1 MILLAVIVQSED
13 AGKLSDRLVEAGFRL
28 TRLSA
33 TGGFLATGSAVLL
46 LGVADERVPNV
57 SEIIEATCH
66 TRTRLI
72 NAAPYP
78 GMAGVYAMG
87 TVAPVEV
94 LVGGAVVFGMPV
106 EHHLRLGGAASPLP
120 IEPGIGDE
128 SGGKPGDEST
138 VAANAASQP
147 TSTERMSNVTSG
159 TESSLTGS
167 AADPAAGETP
177 QSELTLPFGVAT
189 PGSKLVVA
197 VVQKENSDAVV
208 NAVMDAGYRLTRID
222 TAGGFLRRGNATL
235 LIGVEASRLNDVLA
249 LIHANCQ
256 PRTEPNP
263 IQQGMPMYG
272 ATVFVLNASHFL
284 RF

>member
-1 MILLAVIVQSED
+1 MILLTIIVQSED
-13 AGKLSDRLVEAGFRL
+13 AGKLADRLIDKGFRL
-28 TRLSA
+28 TRLHA
-33 TGGFLATGSAVLL
+33 TGGFLATGSSVLL
-46 LGVADERVPNV
+46 LGVEDDRVPAV
-57 SEIIEATCH
+57 TEVIEATCH

-94 LVGGAVVFGMPV
+94 LVGGAVVFGLPV
-106 EHHLRLGGAASPLP
+106 EHHLRLGGSAAPPLIP
-120 IEPGIGDE
+120 PL
-128 SGGKPGDEST
+128 PGDESM
-138 VAANAASQP
+138 VPPEKLA
-147 TSTERMSNVTSG
+147 ERMSDVTSD
-159 TESSLTGS
+159 TDST
-167 AADPAAGETP
+167 ADRPAAAAP
-177 QSELTLPFGVAT
+177 QSDAAPPFDTAV
-189 PGSKLVVA
+189 PGAKLVVTI
-197 VVQKENSDAVV
+197 VQKENADAVV
-208 NAVMDAGYRLTRID
+208 NALMDAGYRLTRID

-235 LIGVEASRLNDVLA
+235 LIGVDAARLNDVLA

-272 ATVFVLNASHFL
+272 ATVFVLDASHFL

>member
-13 AGKLSDRLVEAGFRL
+13 ASKLSDRLVEAGFRL

-46 LGVADERVPNV
+46 LGVADDRLRAVT
-57 SEIIEATCH
+57 EIIEATCH

-94 LVGGAVVFGMPV
+94 LVGGAVVFGVPV
-106 EHHLRLGGAASPLP
+106 EHHLRLGGAISPLP
-120 IEPGIGDE
+120 IEPEIGDE
-128 SGGKPGDEST
+128 PIM
-138 VAANAASQP
+138 AANAVPQP
-147 TSTERMSNVTSG
+147 TSTERMSNVTPG
-159 TESSLTGS
+159 TENSPADA
-167 AADPAAGETP
+167 AADPAAVETP
-177 QSELTLPFGVAT
+177 QSELTPPFGLAT
-189 PGSKLVVA
+189 PGTKLVVA

-256 PRTEPNP
+256 PRNEPDP

-272 ATVFVLNASHFL
+272 ATVFVVNASHFL

>member
-13 AGKLSDRLVEAGFRL
+13 ASKLSDRLVEAGFRL

-46 LGVADERVPNV
+46 LGVADDRLPAVT
-57 SEIIEATCH
+57 EIIEATCH

-94 LVGGAVVFGMPV
+94 LVGGAVVFGVPV
-106 EHHLRLGGAASPLP
+106 EHHLRLGGATSPLP
-120 IEPGIGDE
+120 IESESGDE
-128 SGGKPGDEST
+128 SI
-138 VAANAASQP
+138 VAANAVPQP
-147 TSTERMSNVTSG
+147 TTTERTSNVTPG
-159 TESSLTGS
+159 TETSATGS
-167 AADPAAGETP
+167 AADPAAGANP
-177 QSELTLPFGVAT
+177 QSEPASPFDLAT
-189 PGSKLVVA
+189 PGTKLVVA

-256 PRTEPNP
+256 PRSEPNP

-272 ATVFVLNASHFL
+272 ATVFVVNASHFL

>member
-1 MILLAVIVQSED
+1 MILLAIIVQSED
-13 AGKLSDRLVEAGFRL
+13 AGKLADRLVDKGFRL

-33 TGGFLATGSAVLL
+33 TGGFLATGSSVLL
-46 LGVADERVPNV
+46 LGVAKDRLPAVT
-57 SEIIEATCH
+57 EIIEATCH

-94 LVGGAVVFGMPV
+94 LVGGAVVFGIPV
-106 EHHLRLGGAASPLP
+106 EHHLRLGGAAAPPL
-120 IEPGIGDE
+120 IQSVSGDE
-128 SGGKPGDEST
+128 SIP
-138 VAANAASQP
+138 A
-147 TSTERMSNVTSG
+147 ERMSNVTSG
-159 TESSLTGS
+159 TDSTSE
-167 AADPAAGETP
+167 PAAEPTP
-177 QSELTLPFGVAT
+177 QSEAAPPFDAAP
-189 PGSKLVVA
+189 PGTKLVVA

-208 NAVMDAGYRLTRID
+208 NALMDAGYRLTRID

-256 PRTEPNP
+256 PRSEPNP

-272 ATVFVLNASHFL
+272 ATVFVTDASHYL

>member
-1 MILLAVIVQSED
+1 MILLAIIVQSED
-13 AGKLSDRLVEAGFRL
+13 AGKLADRLVDKGFRL

-33 TGGFLATGSAVLL
+33 KGGFLATGSAVLL
-46 LGVADERVPNV
+46 MGVQDDRLPAVT
-57 SEIIEATCH
+57 EIIEATCH

-94 LVGGAVVFGMPV
+94 LIGGAVVFGLPV
-106 EHHLRLGGAASPLP
+106 EHHLRLGGTEPPPLIQP
-120 IEPGIGDE
+120 ISGDE
-128 SGGKPGDEST
+128 SAISPNVVQQAT
-138 VAANAASQP
+138 AA
-147 TSTERMSNVTSG
+147 ERMSNVTSG
-159 TESSLTGS
+159 TSSAL
-167 AADPAAGETP
+167 DPAAEPAAQPETAP
-177 QSELTLPFGVAT
+177 PFETAA
-189 PGSKLVVA
+189 PGTKLVVA

-208 NAVMDAGYRLTRID
+208 NALMDAGYRLTRID

-235 LIGVEASRLNDVLA
+235 LIGVEASRLNDVLS

-256 PRTEPNP
+256 PRSEPNP

-272 ATVFVLNASHFL
+272 ATVFVTDASHYL

>member
-13 AGKLSDRLVEAGFRL
+13 AGKLSERLVGAGFRL

-46 LGVADERVPNV
+46 LGVADEALPKVA
-57 SEIIEATCH
+57 EIIEATCH

-106 EHHLRLGGAASPLP
+106 EHHLRLGGATSPLP
-120 IEPGIGDE
+120 IEPQIGDE
-128 SGGKPGDEST
+128 P
-138 VAANAASQP
+138 A
-147 TSTERMSNVTSG
+147 STERMSNVTSG
-159 TESSLTGS
+159 TG
-167 AADPAAGETP
+167 AATDPAGGETP
-177 QSELTLPFGVAT
+177 QLEPTTPFDLAT
-189 PGSKLVVA
+189 PGTKLVVA

-235 LIGVEASRLNDVLA
+235 LIGVEAPRLNDVLA

-256 PRTEPNP
+256 PRSEPNP

>member
-1 MILLAVIVQSED
+1 MILLTIIVQSED
-13 AGKLSDRLVEAGFRL
+13 AGRLSERLIDKGFRL

-33 TGGFLATGSAVLL
+33 TGGFLATGSSVLL
-46 LGVADERVPNV
+46 LGVDDERVPAV
-57 SEIIEATCH
+57 TEVIEATCH

-94 LVGGAVVFGMPV
+94 LVGGAVVFGLPV
-106 EHHLRLGGAASPLP
+106 EHHLRLGGSAPPPLLQTTARDLPAATPTDLQQ
-120 IEPGIGDE
+120 
-128 SGGKPGDEST
+128 
-138 VAANAASQP
+138 AASQ
-147 TSTERMSNVTSG
+147 ERMSNVTSG
-159 TESSLTGS
+159 TDS
-167 AADPAAGETP
+167 ASDSAVGTAA
-177 QSELTLPFGVAT
+177 QSETAPPFDGTA
-189 PGSKLVVA
+189 PGTKLVVA
-197 VVQKENSDAVV
+197 IVQKENSDAVV
-208 NAVMDAGYRLTRID
+208 NALMDASYRLTRID
-222 TAGGFLRRGNATL
+222 TAGGFLRRGNSTL
-235 LIGVEASRLNDVLA
+235 LIGVEATRLNDVLA

-272 ATVFVLNASHFL
+272 ATVFVLDASHYL

>member
-13 AGKLSDRLVEAGFRL
+13 ASKLSDRLVEAGFRL

-46 LGVADERVPNV
+46 LGVADDRVPAV
-57 SEIIEATCH
+57 AEIIEATCH

-106 EHHLRLGGAASPLP
+106 EHHLRLGGATSPLP
-120 IEPGIGDE
+120 IEPEIGDD
-128 SGGKPGDEST
+128 P
-138 VAANAASQP
+138 A
-147 TSTERMSNVTSG
+147 STERTSNVTPG
-159 TESSLTGS
+159 TETSPTGA

-177 QSELTLPFGVAT
+177 QPEPTTPFDLAT
-189 PGSKLVVA
+189 PGTKLVVA

-256 PRTEPNP
+256 PRNEPNP

>member
-1 MILLAVIVQSED
+1 MILLAIIVQSED
-13 AGKLSDRLVEAGFRL
+13 AGKLADRLVEKGFRL
-28 TRLSA
+28 TRLHA
-33 TGGFLATGSAVLL
+33 KGGFLATGSSVLM
-46 LGVADERVPNV
+46 LGVDDDRLPAVTEV
-57 SEIIEATCH
+57 IEATCH

-94 LVGGAVVFGMPV
+94 LVGGAVVFGLPV
-106 EHHLRLGGAASPLP
+106 EHHLRLGGSAPPPLIQP
-120 IEPGIGDE
+120 VSGDE
-128 SGGKPGDEST
+128 
-138 VAANAASQP
+138 P
-147 TSTERMSNVTSG
+147 TPAERMSNVTSG
-159 TESSLTGS
+159 TDPAS
-167 AADPAAGETP
+167 DPAAEAAA
-177 QSELTLPFGVAT
+177 QSEGAPAFDTAA

-208 NAVMDAGYRLTRID
+208 NALMDAGYRLTRID

-235 LIGVEASRLNDVLA
+235 LIGVEAPRLNDVLA

-256 PRTEPNP
+256 PRSEPNP
-263 IQQGMPMYG
+263 IQEGMPMYG
-272 ATVFVLNASHFL
+272 ATIFVMDASHYL

>member
-13 AGKLSDRLVEAGFRL
+13 ASKLSDRLVEAGFRL
-28 TRLSA
+28 TRLNA

-46 LGVADERVPNV
+46 LGVADERVPKV
-57 SEIIEATCH
+57 AEIIEATCH

-94 LVGGAVVFGMPV
+94 LVGGAVVFGLPI
-106 EHHLRLGGAASPLP
+106 EHHLRLGGSTSPLP
-120 IEPGIGDE
+120 IEPAAAE
-128 SGGKPGDEST
+128 EST
-138 VAANAASQP
+138 MTANPAPQP
-147 TSTERMSNVTSG
+147 ASTERMSNVTSP
-159 TESSLTGS
+159 TDSAADP

-177 QSELTLPFGVAT
+177 QSELTSPFDLAA
-189 PGSKLVVA
+189 PGTKLVVA

-235 LIGVEASRLNDVLA
+235 LIGVEASRLNDVLT

-256 PRTEPNP
+256 PRSEPNP

>member
-13 AGKLSDRLVEAGFRL
+13 ASKLSDRLVEAGFRL

-46 LGVADERVPNV
+46 LGVADDRLPAVT
-57 SEIIEATCH
+57 EIIEATCH

-94 LVGGAVVFGMPV
+94 LVGGAVVFGVPV
-106 EHHLRLGGAASPLP
+106 EHHLRLGGATSPLP
-120 IEPGIGDE
+120 IESATGNE
-128 SGGKPGDEST
+128 SI
-138 VAANAASQP
+138 VAANAVPQP
-147 TSTERMSNVTSG
+147 TTTERTSNVTPG
-159 TESSLTGS
+159 TETSATGS
-167 AADPAAGETP
+167 ATDPAAGATP
-177 QSELTLPFGVAT
+177 QTELTPSFELAT
-189 PGSKLVVA
+189 PGTKLVVA

-249 LIHANCQ
+249 LIHSNCQ
-256 PRTEPNP
+256 SRSEPNP

-272 ATVFVLNASHFL
+272 ATVFVVNASHFL

>member
-1 MILLAVIVQSED
+1 MILLAIIVQSED
-13 AGKLSDRLVEAGFRL
+13 AGKLADRLVEKGFRL
-28 TRLSA
+28 TRLHA
-33 TGGFLATGSAVLL
+33 KGGFLATGSSVLM
-46 LGVADERVPNV
+46 LGVDDDRLPAVTEV
-57 SEIIEATCH
+57 IEATCH

-94 LVGGAVVFGMPV
+94 LVGGAVVFGLPV
-106 EHHLRLGGAASPLP
+106 EHHLRLGGSAPPPLIQP
-120 IEPGIGDE
+120 VSGDE
-128 SGGKPGDEST
+128 
-138 VAANAASQP
+138 P
-147 TSTERMSNVTSG
+147 TPAERMSNVTSG
-159 TESSLTGS
+159 TDPAS
-167 AADPAAGETP
+167 DPAAEGAA
-177 QSELTLPFGVAT
+177 QSEGAPAFDTAA

-208 NAVMDAGYRLTRID
+208 NALMDAGYRLTRID

-235 LIGVEASRLNDVLA
+235 LIGVEAPRLNDVLA

-256 PRTEPNP
+256 PRSEPNP
-263 IQQGMPMYG
+263 IQEGMPMYG
-272 ATVFVLNASHFL
+272 ATIFVMDASHYL